1 MIKFFRKFRQNL
13 ISEGNTGKYLKYA
26 LGEIVLVVIGIL
38 IALQINNWNEQRK
51 TDIKEQILL
60 RSLRQEFI
68 HNREELNTV
77 IEITRNN
84 IKGAGEFASI
94 LSPEETNLSDAEIA
108 TYWNNALRREAIY
121 RPGLGV
127 LNEAI
132 NSGNLSVIKNSELR
146 NILFSFD
153 AELQQLRKQEEVVFD
168 VRMKC
173 YDILRNYGSFR
184 KLLDNIMDTA
194 SWYSNPSSAFENSNT
209 SILQSEKFENDLV
222 FFIAASKYFENNFLI
237 PLEQRIGDCIEI
249 LDAEIKD

>member
-1 MIKFFRKFRQNL
+1 M

-173 YDILRNYGSFR
+173 YDILSNYGSFR

-237 PLEQRIGDCIEI
+237 PLEQRIGDCIKI

>member
-1 MIKFFRKFRQNL
+1 MIKFFRKIRQNL
-13 ISEGNTGKYLKYA
+13 LSEENTGNYLKYA

-68 HNREELNTV
+68 HNREELKTV

-94 LSPEETNLSDAEIA
+94 LSPEVTNLSDAEIA

-121 RPGLGV
+121 RPSLGV

-132 NSGNLSVIKNSELR
+132 NSGNLSIIKNAELR

-153 AELQQLRKQEEVVFD
+153 AELQQLRKQEDVVFD

-173 YDILRNYGSFR
+173 YDDLRNSGSMR
-184 KLLDNIMDTA
+184 KLLDNILDTA
-194 SWYSNPSSAFENSNT
+194 SWYSNPSSAFEKSNK
-209 SILQSEKFENDLV
+209 SLLQSERFENDLV
-222 FFIAASKYFENNFLI
+222 FFIGTSKYFENNFLI
-237 PLEQRIGDCIEI
+237 PLKKRISECIKI